1 MLRGNHR
8 DQKCLLSPQ
17 TRVVQPWGACT
28 LVCCLYSGSA
38 LRVTQ
43 QPPFETPTAS
53 HLPGPPGAQSGS
65 QSRPGQP
72 SSVYRAEVGVCPPQS
87 PRAGRAPWH
96 GELYVSRGAG
106 LALGEDVE
114 ETGKKG
120 AVRSAAGEAGNPL
133 PWREGTGARVP
144 QVFWNLPGVP
154 LQVGARVEA
163 EALGSREVLSSA
175 LATVSKCPLPLGGGP
190 WAAARALHRE
200 LAPGWLALLGWVT
213 PAPRVQSGWPWP
225 PLSCPVWPRGCG
237 GRRRLRRTCC
247 LLLPGATTVL
257 PKPLKKLCSQ
267 VE

>member
-28 LVCCLYSGSA
+28 LVCRLYSGSA

-65 QSRPGQP
+65 QSRPGPP

-87 PRAGRAPWH
+87 PRAGWAPWH

-106 LALGEDVE
+106 LALGEHVE

-133 PWREGTGARVP
+133 PWRKG
-144 QVFWNLPGVP
+144 QVRASHRWFWNLPGVP
-154 LQVGARVEA
+154 PQVGARVEA
-163 EALGSREVLSSA
+163 EAL
-175 LATVSKCPLPLGGGP
+175 ATVSKSPLPLGGRP
-190 WAAARALHRE
+190 WAAARVPHRE

-225 PLSCPVWPRGCG
+225 PLGCPVWPRGCG

-257 PKPLKKLCSQ
+257 PKPLKKLCSR